1 MGIKERRAR
10 EKQLTRESILTAAH
24 QIARREGWPALTIR
38 KVADAI
44 EYSTPMIYEH
54 FANKEEILL
63 ELMREGYRQLIA
75 SEQQAMVSTEDRR
88 ERLFKIVDAYWDFA
102 QRHPELYQIMN
113 GMGGVPLDLE
123 ETARVGREAGMPS
136 VTALEEWAQENGIA
150 LDDAFGSI
158 EIAWSLMHGM
168 VSLLLAQRIEG
179 GEARAKRLLHQG
191 IETLLTGVMHM
202 AQQESSG

>member
-10 EKQLTRESILTAAH
+10 EKQITRESILTAAH
-24 QIARREGWPALTIR
+24 QIARREGWTALTIR

-75 SEQQAMVSTEDRR
+75 STQQAMLSTEDRR

-102 QRHPELYQIMN
+102 QRNPELYQIMN
-113 GMGGVPLDLE
+113 GIGGVSLPIQ

-136 VTALEEWAQENGIA
+136 VVALEDLARENGVV
-150 LDDAFGSI
+150 LEDAFGSI

-168 VSLLLAQRIEG
+168 VSLTLAERIEG
-179 GEARAKRLLHQG
+179 GEPRARRLLHQG
-191 IETLLTGVMHM
+191 IEILLNGMTSQKS
-202 AQQESSG
+202 AE